1 MNYTSKINIY
11 AHGLRYYTAAT
22 FDTRNTDLING
33 DFFFDDVI
41 ISDTVLCVKS
51 RKTMGIADE
60 VIGDWIVSIPPSNY
74 YKYFYIDSNKL
85 SNNLKEQLKNNPC
98 IAYESGTKTPSDIVE
113 TTDIAETLKW
123 QDVTNKTD
131 NALNINNIFIV
142 NTTHDPLYVIYP
154 HNVYANHGDNF
165 PCLNS
170 IPNKIPSSYFFNV
183 NDISNV
189 NAYLE
194 NSDTSTNVFN
204 INLDDKSSQ
213 AMSIFNPITNVSIT
227 VDNSINIYNYNVY
240 EAVASGQP
248 FKNDG
253 AIYYG
258 NMCNEYKVNPFD
270 ENILAAY
277 PSAWYPNMA
286 NMYLVTL
293 SNAINAIG
301 NHLNSINGYPY
312 YYTSPNIIPSAILNE
327 NSSALPTPQRIKYV
341 MGYANDLIND
351 SDCWLSDLSDV
362 KNKNIPGV
370 NDRKNNTPFGIFDYE
385 HLPLRKTTGFAW
397 PLITLKPYK
406 DSNPKDESLAAQILR
421 GQCFTKDN
429 EYSDEIKLPS
439 SLLTIDNIYFTNP
452 VKIDTPEIWNIPFI
466 KSLNDSN
473 PITFNV
479 NGSAVSGVW
488 TSITLPSAFTNHYTN
503 ADIFGENNTTFND
516 EFLHFKLLNLDKV
529 YDKLYD
535 TVMSEAEFKYTDW
548 TMPVLKK
555 NGKLDS
561 NTYAVSGSNA
571 VYTQACSI
579 DTINGFPVYYHG
591 GHFHMIVTRN
601 LARNI

>member
-1 MNYTSKINIY
+1 MYLVQKHHQI
-11 AHGLRYYTAAT
+11 
-22 FDTRNTDLING
+22 
-33 DFFFDDVI
+33 
-41 ISDTVLCVKS
+41 
-51 RKTMGIADE
+51 
-60 VIGDWIVSIPPSNY
+60 
-74 YKYFYIDSNKL
+74 
-85 SNNLKEQLKNNPC
+85 
-98 IAYESGTKTPSDIVE
+98 
-113 TTDIAETLKW
+113 
-123 QDVTNKTD
+123 
-131 NALNINNIFIV
+131 LNINNIFIV
-142 NTTHDPLYVIYP
+142 NTKTNTPLYVIYP

-183 NDISNV
+183 KNILNDV

-194 NSDTSTNVFN
+194 NPDTSTNVFN
-204 INLDDKSSQ
+204 INLDDKSSP
-213 AMSIFNPITNVSIT
+213 AMSIFNPITNLSIT
-227 VDNSINIYNYNVY
+227 VDNSIDIYNYNVA

-248 FKNDG
+248 FKEDG

-258 NMCNEYKVNPFD
+258 NMCNEYTVNQFD
-270 ENILAAY
+270 ETIPAAY

-293 SNAINAIG
+293 SNAINTIG

-312 YYTSPNIIPSAILNE
+312 YYTSPNIIPSAILSLEE

-341 MGYANDLIND
+341 MGYASDLMND
-351 SDCWLSDLSDV
+351 SDCWLSDV
-362 KNKNIPGV
+362 KTNKIPGV
-370 NDRKNNTPFGIFDYE
+370 NDRSENAPFGIFDYD

-406 DSNPKDESLAAQILR
+406 DYKPKDESLSAQILR
-421 GQCFTKDN
+421 GQCFTKNN
-429 EYSDEIKLPS
+429 EHSNEINLPS
-439 SLLTIDNIYFTNP
+439 SLLDIDKIYFTNP

-466 KSLNDSN
+466 KTLTDSD

-479 NGSAVSGVW
+479 NGTTFDDIWSP
-488 TSITLPSAFTNHYTN
+488 ITLPSAVTNYYTN

-529 YDKLYD
+529 YDKLYESV
-535 TVMSEAEFKYTDW
+535 TNPSAQYIDW
-548 TMPVLKK
+548 SMQVLKK
-555 NGKLDS
+555 NGKLGG
-561 NTYAVSGSNA
+561 NTYAVSGSNVA
-571 VYTQACSI
+571 YQKACSHN
-579 DTINGFPVYYHG
+579 TIGGFPVYYHG